1 MTPPPA
7 TRDRIVAEALRLFSL
22 RGYRGTRVSDIEQ
35 AAGLSPKAGGFY
47 RHFRSKADVLEA
59 ALQHYAEQASRSE
72 AAFKLLPLA
81 DFRSEL
87 TLLCRWVLN
96 MMAEQRDFIRI
107 LHREGDEFPQLVA
120 QFHERIVRRGL
131 ELATAFF
138 ELKQKQ
144 TGLDLPDHD
153 PQATAAVA
161 LGSIINYRVEEA
173 MFGEPPGPVSEERF
187 IKTWVDVW
195 STYGDSVV
203 NAAASREG

>member
-1 MTPPPA
+1 MTRQS
-7 TRDRIVAEALRLFSL
+7 TTSVRIVVEALRLFAIH
-22 RGYRGTRVSDIEQ
+22 GYRGTRVSDIEG

-47 RHFRSKADVLEA
+47 RHFRSKSEVLEA
-59 ALQHYAEQASRSE
+59 ALHHYADQATRSE
-72 AAFKLLPLA
+72 AALDLLPLS

-107 LHREGDEFPQLVA
+107 LHREGDEFPDLVA

-131 ELATAFF
+131 ELATGFF
-138 ELKQKQ
+138 RLKQKEA
-144 TGLDLPDHD
+144 GLDLQDHD
-153 PQATAAVA
+153 PEAIAAVA

-195 STYGDSVV
+195 STYGNNLVRAGGS
-203 NAAASREG
+203 G

>member
-1 MTPPPA
+1 M
-7 TRDRIVAEALRLFSL
+7 AEALRLFSL
-22 RGYRGTRVSDIEQ
+22 HGYRGTRVSDIEQ

-59 ALQHYAEQASRSE
+59 ALQHYAEEAGRSE
-72 AAFKLLPLA
+72 AALELLPLA

-107 LHREGDEFPQLVA
+107 LHREGDEFPHLVA

-131 ELATAFF
+131 ELAAAFF
-138 ELKQKQ
+138 ELKQKEA
-144 TGLDLPDHD
+144 GLDLPDHD
-153 PQATAAVA
+153 PQAIAAVA

-195 STYGDSVV
+195 TTYGDNVLE
-203 NAAASREG
+203 AAVLRES